1 MDKKRILF
9 LHNEFPSGG
18 ADRVTIDIAGYISHY
33 GFEVY
38 VLAREIRDKFL
49 SNIVLLELPDK
60 ASVNSKKNADAIIET
75 LKQLRIDIFVLPVQT
90 LSHLAHIR
98 NNTDCKIIF
107 ALHSVPFWEIGHDLY
122 NKKKKAWHSLFG
134 RIKWIL
140 FTYPKTV
147 WFTSFGRLS

>member
-60 ASVNSKKNADAIIET
+60 ASVNSKKNADAIIE
-75 LKQLRIDIFVLPVQT
+75 
-90 LSHLAHIR
+90 
-98 NNTDCKIIF
+98 N
-107 ALHSVPFWEIGHDLY
+107 
-122 NKKKKAWHSLFG
+122 
-134 RIKWIL
+134 
-140 FTYPKTV
+140 
-147 WFTSFGRLS
+147 